1 MMVLALLLLG
11 HGVQAAETV
20 ILTLS
25 CDGTATNMMSNSDN
39 KPEPITK
46 MGLLVNFPE
55 RTVTGFTYP
64 AHFDDKWS
72 DAVRLAFSGKNGNWS
87 VNGTIEAECK
97 ARPRNHHCFLHVL
110 MLHKLP
116 SQVR

>member
-46 MGLLVNFPE
+46 MGLLVNFPVE
-55 RTVTGFTYP
+55 RRAANEHAAFCDLLRHRPVTCVRP
-64 AHFDDKWS
+64 A
-72 DAVRLAFSGKNGNWS
+72 RGQG
-87 VNGTIEAECK
+87 I
-97 ARPRNHHCFLHVL
+97 
-110 MLHKLP
+110 
-116 SQVR
+116 